1 MLLRL
6 VAVLFPAAASGS
18 DWLAYDVI
26 PVHTNFG
33 GKAVFNFLARVYGR
47 RRCKS
52 GAAAHHSEQSFGK
65 QQDDEHEDRA
75 SHPSLRRT
83 RTCER

>member
-33 GKAVFNFLARVYGR
+33 GKAVFNFWREFTAA

-52 GAAAHHSEQSFGK
+52 GAATHHSEQSFGK
-65 QQDDEHEDRA
+65 QQDEHEDQA
-75 SHPSLRRT
+75 SHPSPRRT